1 MKQIVDKLNKIAKA
15 IDSDVTIS
23 NRKLII
29 DSLDSIT
36 KAFGGTPN
44 DSKLIADKLED
55 IANYVHGGG
64 GTYTETYQFIK
75 GGTYTATSPELRLE
89 IGDDGTE
96 IFPLTDVI
104 VNVNGE
110 DCLFVWRGDEWEC
123 EEKLYSITS
132 TADFMYVQEPGT
144 YTIAPCNIT
153 LTGNAVD
160 LVMQPNSLYAL
171 DKVVVDGKDYTYQF
185 RSSGETLERKLI
197 IDRLFVMST
206 PM

>member
-44 DSKLIADKLED
+44 DSKLIVDKLED

-64 GTYTETYQFIK
+64 GTYTETYQFLK
-75 GGTYTATSPELRLE
+75 GGTYTATSPNLFLE
-89 IGDDGTE
+89 IGSVSTE

-110 DCLFVWRGDEWEC
+110 DCLFEWRG
-123 EEKLYSITS
+123 KVLY
-132 TADFMYVQEPGT
+132 
-144 YTIAPCNIT
+144 
-153 LTGNAVD
+153 
-160 LVMQPNSLYAL
+160 
-171 DKVVVDGKDYTYQF
+171 VVGILMND
-185 RSSGETLERKLI
+185 
-197 IDRLFVMST
+197 
-206 PM
+206 

>member
-44 DSKLIADKLED
+44 DSKLIVDKLED

-75 GGTYTATSPELRLE
+75 GGTYTATSPNLFLE
-89 IGDDGTE
+89 IGSDSTE

-110 DCLFVWRGDEWEC
+110 DCLFVWQGNEWEC
-123 EEKLYSITS
+123 AEKLYSITS
-132 TADFMYVQEPGT
+132 NAGFMYVQEPGT

-160 LVMQPNSLYAL
+160 LVMQPHSLYAL

-185 RSSGETLERKLI
+185 RSDSETLERKLI
-197 IDRLFVMST
+197 IDRLFVMAT